1 MKILFRTVVPSVSK
15 LDMKEKNFT
24 SREIAHI
31 DCDDET
37 SVCPLSHHRQIHN
50 IRLSTFEGNILSCL
64 FLSYVLTILVFAFFY
79 VSLLTSRLLWM
90 MYSHTGNCITVHKVI
105 KSDATLTN
113 LSQLWDCYNFT
124 NANAKQTLNMKRQ
137 ICWHVIVWVYTNSH
151 NWISCIKL
159 DTKTRVFNV
168 KSRS

>member
-1 MKILFRTVVPSVSK
+1 MYSLTYAQALELSMKILFRTVVPSVSK

-37 SVCPLSHHRQIHN
+37 SVCPLSHHAQIYN
-50 IRLSTFEGNILSCL
+50 MRLSTFEGNVLSCL
-64 FLSYVLTILVFAFFY
+64 FVSYVLTILVFAFFY

-113 LSQLWDCYNFT
+113 LSQLGDCYNFT
-124 NANAKQTLNMKRQ
+124 NPTTCKCK
-137 ICWHVIVWVYTNSH
+137 TN
-151 NWISCIKL
+151 I
-159 DTKTRVFNV
+159 
-168 KSRS
+168 

>member
-1 MKILFRTVVPSVSK
+1 MYSLTYAQALELSMKILFRTVVPSVSK

-37 SVCPLSHHRQIHN
+37 SVCPLSHHAQIHN

-64 FLSYVLTILVFAFFY
+64 FLSYVLFVFFY
-79 VSLLTSRLLWM
+79 VSLLTSRLLW
-90 MYSHTGNCITVHKVI
+90 NCITVHKVI

-113 LSQLWDCYNFT
+113 LSQLGDCYNFT
-124 NANAKQTLNMKRQ
+124 NPTTCKCK
-137 ICWHVIVWVYTNSH
+137 TN
-151 NWISCIKL
+151 I
-159 DTKTRVFNV
+159 
-168 KSRS
+168 